1 MKSRLVYLFYK
12 YLDGL
17 ASASEHRELMELAS
31 RTEKRQELEELL
43 KETWETREADLPFL
57 NDNEKQAILAD
68 IFRKSDA
75 PLIIDHKP
83 VAKIKWM
90 KLLAAACLLLAIS
103 FSAWYLLKGNQNRLQ
118 DSSTPPA
125 LVQDV
130 KAPEENKASITLSNG
145 QKIYLD
151 SAGNG
156 SLRREGNVEVVV
168 KGGQVTYLGN
178 STETLYNTLYNPR
191 GSKVV
196 NLTLSDGTR
205 VWLNSE
211 SSIRYPVSFNN
222 NAERQVEITGESYFE
237 VATRYKQKSNQRIP
251 FIVKHGSME
260 VQVLGTHFNV
270 NTYADDGVL
279 KVTLLEGLVKV
290 SSDADKAMLHPGEQA
305 RVDGHINVQDHAD
318 LEAVMA
324 WKNGLFSFNK
334 TGLREVIQMLAR
346 WYNVEV
352 LYEGVPQQREFW
364 GKIRRS
370 SNLSEVLL
378 ILEKSDIHCR
388 IEGNKLIVSR

>member
-17 ASASEHRELMELAS
+17 ASASEHRELMEIAS
-31 RTEKRQELEELL
+31 RTENRQELEELL
-43 KETWETREADLPFL
+43 KETWETREPDLPFL
-57 NDNEKQAILAD
+57 DKNEKEAILAA
-68 IFRKSDA
+68 IFSKADV
-75 PLIIDHKP
+75 PPINDHKP
-83 VAKIKWM
+83 VAKIQWL

-103 FSAWYLLKGNQNRLQ
+103 FSAWYLLKGNHKIEPAGSPAL
-118 DSSTPPA
+118 A

-130 KAPEENKASITLSNG
+130 KAPEQNKASITLSNG
-145 QKIYLD
+145 EKIYLD

-156 SLRREGNVEVVV
+156 SLRREGTVEVVV
-168 KGGQVTYLGN
+168 KGGQVTYLGH
-178 STETLYNTLYNPR
+178 SAETVYNTLYNPR

-211 SSIRYPVSFNN
+211 SSIRYPVSFNSTYD
-222 NAERQVEITGESYFE
+222 RQVEITGESYFE
-237 VATRYKQKSNQRIP
+237 VAPMYKQNSNRRIP
-251 FIVKHGSME
+251 FVVKHGYMQ

-270 NTYADDGVL
+270 NTYGDDGVL

-290 SSDADKAMLHPGEQA
+290 ISNSDDALLHPGEQA
-305 RVDGHINVQDHAD
+305 RVAGHISVRDHAD

-346 WYNVEV
+346 WYNVQV
-352 LYEGVPQQREFW
+352 VYEGVPQQREFW

-388 IEGNKLIVSR
+388 IEGNKLIVSQ